1 MTFLVLPIMVI
12 FTLKLMEFRFIV
24 EKKIGGLSVGDFLD

>member
-1 MTFLVLPIMVI
+1 MTFQVLPIMVI

-24 EKKIGGLSVGDFLD
+24 EKKLGACLWEIF